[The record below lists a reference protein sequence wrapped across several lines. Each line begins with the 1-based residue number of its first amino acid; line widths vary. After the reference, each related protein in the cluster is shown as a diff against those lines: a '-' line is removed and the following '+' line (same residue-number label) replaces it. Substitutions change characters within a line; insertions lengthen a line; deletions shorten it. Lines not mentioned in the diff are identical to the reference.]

1 LWPKHT
7 EIVAAGNEL
16 SGSGVRAR
24 IDADQYAADV
34 IALKHIVDSA
44 YQGKPSKP
52 LVLASGGFFDAVW
65 FTQLV
70 SKTKPDQMDA
80 ITHHI
85 YNLGPGIYICSPR
98 FTADR

>member
-1 LWPKHT
+1 
-7 EIVAAGNEL
+7 
-16 SGSGVRAR
+16 
-24 IDADQYAADV
+24 V

-52 LVLASGGFFDAVW
+52 LVLAPGGFFDAAW
-65 FTQLV
+65 FTELV

-85 YNLGPGIYICSPR
+85 YNLGPGNINMLALVYS
-98 FTADR
+98 